1 MAMKIKP
8 FLFHC
13 QHSIMVLPAD
23 DLAESLTVMK
33 KLLFRYLIGKQP
45 KTRYINCMYHIM
57 IVHFRISR
65 TLSFGGPFA
74 SSDLACLMIEVFSI
88 RL

>member
-1 MAMKIKP
+1 
-8 FLFHC
+8 
-13 QHSIMVLPAD
+13 MVLPED
-23 DLAESLTVMK
+23 DMAESLTVMK
-33 KLLFRYLIGKQP
+33 KLLFRYLVGKQP
-45 KTRYINCMYHIM
+45 KTRYIPLYHIM
-57 IVHFRISR
+57 IHSTISR